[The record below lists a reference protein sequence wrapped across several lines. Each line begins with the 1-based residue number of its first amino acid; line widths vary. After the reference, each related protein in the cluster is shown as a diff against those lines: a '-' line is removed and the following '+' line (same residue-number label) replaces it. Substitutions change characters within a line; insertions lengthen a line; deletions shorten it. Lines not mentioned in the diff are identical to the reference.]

1 MANAYTVNK
10 DMRKRTTIEMIIK
23 SHDKLKEKVEKHL
36 LKQNKKVQVI
46 GVNNNI
52 PSSQNVQEMKN
63 VFINSPKEYGEN
75 LLKRINIFFIFCSI
89 QFKARFEYDK

>member
-1 MANAYTVNK
+1 MGCLF
-10 DMRKRTTIEMIIK
+10 DC
-23 SHDKLKEKVEKHL
+23 LKKAP
-36 LKQNKKVQVI
+36 QNQKPNLENNE
-46 GVNNNI
+46 VNNNI

-89 QFKARFEYDK
+89 QFKARFEYDKKKYQSYKG